1 MDEYV
6 TKPLRRGDLLASI
19 AKVLM
24 NKIPG
29 TNIPMLSGTVAGL
42 PPNSNLTGAQGS
54 GSGTGGLAVSASQ
67 LSRGLSPSP
76 SASIREI
83 PDVVT
88 RTSTSVNSRGPPS
101 PEETTQKTP

>member
-19 AKVLM
+19 AKVLT

-29 TNIPMLSGTVAGL
+29 TNIPMLNGAVAGL
-42 PPNSNLTGAQGS
+42 PPMSPLTGTPLAG
-54 GSGTGGLAVSASQ
+54 GGAGGLAVSASQ

-76 SASIREI
+76 SASIVDI
-83 PDVVT
+83 PDAPT
-88 RTSTSVNSRGPPS
+88 
-101 PEETTQKTP
+101 PEPRPEA

>member
-1 MDEYV
+1 M

-42 PPNSNLTGAQGS
+42 PAISTLTGVQVGAG
-54 GSGTGGLAVSASQ
+54 GTGGLSVSASQ

-88 RTSTSVNSRGPPS
+88 RTSVNTRGPTS

>member
-29 TNIPMLSGTVAGL
+29 TNIPMLSGAVAGL
-42 PPNSNLTGAQGS
+42 PPISTLTGSPAG
-54 GSGTGGLAVSASQ
+54 GRGTGGLSVSASQ

-83 PDVVT
+83 PDIVT
-88 RTSTSVNSRGPPS
+88 RPSTSVNTRGPPS

>member
-19 AKVLM
+19 AKVLV

-29 TNIPMLSGTVAGL
+29 TNIPILASNVAGL
-42 PPNSNLTGAQGS
+42 PVNSPITGPHIGGS
-54 GSGTGGLAVSASQ
+54 GNGGLALSASQ
-67 LSRGLSPSP
+67 LSRGLSPTP

-83 PDVVT
+83 PETVAPIPNTT
-88 RTSTSVNSRGPPS
+88 RAPPS
-101 PEETTQKTP
+101 PEETIQKTP

>member
-29 TNIPMLSGTVAGL
+29 TNIPMLSGAVAGL
-42 PPNSNLTGAQGS
+42 PPISTLTGAQVGA
-54 GSGTGGLAVSASQ
+54 SGTGGLAVSASQ

-88 RTSTSVNSRGPPS
+88 RPSVNTRGPPS

>member
-29 TNIPMLSGTVAGL
+29 TNIPMLSSTVAGL
-42 PPNSNLTGAQGS
+42 PPNSTLTGAQGS
-54 GSGTGGLAVSASQ
+54 GIGTGGLAVSASQ

-101 PEETTQKTP
+101 PEETTQRTP

>member
-24 NKIPG
+24 NKTPG
-29 TNIPMLSGTVAGL
+29 INIPVAGL
-42 PPNSNLTGAQGS
+42 PAISTLAGQHVGGS
-54 GSGTGGLAVSASQ
+54 SSGVLAVSASQ

-83 PDVVT
+83 PDIVT
-88 RTSTSVNSRGPPS
+88 RTSINTRGPPS